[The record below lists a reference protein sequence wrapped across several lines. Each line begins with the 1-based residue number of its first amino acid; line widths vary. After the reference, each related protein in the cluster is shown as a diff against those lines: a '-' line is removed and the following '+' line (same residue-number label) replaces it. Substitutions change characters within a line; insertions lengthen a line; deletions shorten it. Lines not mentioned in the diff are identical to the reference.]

1 MFWQAFSCC
10 SFDQLGVVD
19 QLPKLQAFVQNTF
32 SSFRD
37 QGSDASGSLDISGP
51 LTTPS
56 LRMTNID
63 CFFSATILL
72 LLAFFLTSNVVK
84 Q

>member
-1 MFWQAFSCC
+1 MFWPAFSYC

-19 QLPKLQAFVQNTF
+19 QLPKFQAFVQKTF

-51 LTTPS
+51 LTTTL
-56 LRMTNID
+56 LRMTYID
-63 CFFSATILL
+63 CFLSNYLAVAVFLL
-72 LLAFFLTSNVVK
+72 N
-84 Q
+84 